1 MKALITRGVR
11 VQVTKQEYDLLQKLE
26 DKMPFLGNSLNAEDE
41 VVAKRLADKTI
52 LVRKKLTTT
61 TQYNL
66 NKHIKFLYEKDRFN

>member
-1 MKALITRGVR
+1 MKALITRGAR

-41 VVAKRLADKTI
+41 VIAKRLADKTI

-66 NKHIKFLYEKDRFN
+66 NKNVRFLYE

>member
-11 VQVTKQEYDLLQKLE
+11 VQVTKQEYDLIQKLE

-66 NKHIKFLYEKDRFN
+66 NKNVRFLYE

>member
-26 DKMPFLGNSLNAEDE
+26 DKMPFLGNSLDAEDE
-41 VVAKRLADKTI
+41 VIAKRLADKTI

-66 NKHIKFLYEKDRFN
+66 NKNVRFLYE

>member
-11 VQVTKQEYDLLQKLE
+11 VHVTKQEYNLLQKLE
-26 DKMPFLGNSLNAEDE
+26 DKMPFLGNTLHPEDE
-41 VVAKRLADKTI
+41 IVAKRLADKTI

-66 NKHIKFLYEKDRFN
+66 NKNVRFLYE

>member
-11 VQVTKQEYDLLQKLE
+11 VQVTKQEYDLLQRLE
-26 DKMPFLGNSLNAEDE
+26 DRMPFLGNSLNAEDE
-41 VVAKRLADKTI
+41 VIAKRLADKTI

-66 NKHIKFLYEKDRFN
+66 NKNVRFLYE

>member
-11 VQVTKQEYDLLQKLE
+11 VQVTKQEYDLLQRLE
-26 DKMPFLGNSLNAEDE
+26 DRMPFLGNSLNAEDE
-41 VVAKRLADKTI
+41 VMAKRLADKTI

-66 NKHIKFLYEKDRFN
+66 NKNVRFLYE

>member
-26 DKMPFLGNSLNAEDE
+26 DKMPFLGNSLYAEDE

-66 NKHIKFLYEKDRFN
+66 NKNVRFLYE

>member
-11 VQVTKQEYDLLQKLE
+11 VQVTKQEYDLLQRLE
-26 DKMPFLGNSLNAEDE
+26 DRMPFLGNSLNAEDE
-41 VVAKRLADKTI
+41 LIAKRLADKTI

-66 NKHIKFLYEKDRFN
+66 NKNVRFLYE

>member
-66 NKHIKFLYEKDRFN
+66 NKNVRFLYE

>member
-41 VVAKRLADKTI
+41 VIAKRLADKTI

-66 NKHIKFLYEKDRFN
+66 NKNVRFLYE

>member
-41 VVAKRLADKTI
+41 VVAKRLADKPI
-52 LVRKKLTTT
+52 
-61 TQYNL
+61 
-66 NKHIKFLYEKDRFN
+66 